1 MIEQSGILVSMNVN
15 VINKKIIN
23 VEKDWL
29 KS

>member
-1 MIEQSGILVSMNVN
+1 MIKQFGILISMNVN
-15 VINKKIIN
+15 VINKKIVN

>member
-1 MIEQSGILVSMNVN
+1 MIEQFGILVSMNVN
-15 VINKKIIN
+15 VINKKIVN

>member
-1 MIEQSGILVSMNVN
+1 MIEQFGILVSMNLN
-15 VINKKIIN
+15 VINKKIAN